1 MLERLVKLG
10 NATLDLILPQYCMG
24 CRQEG
29 RVICLPCR
37 SRLPRLISPFCS
49 RCGLP
54 QNDGKPCQDCAD
66 QSFIIDGIRSVFLFE
81 GLIQKAIHS
90 FKYQNLRTLT
100 RPLAETMAEYIKTN
114 NMPIE
119 VLIPVPLHPARLHQR
134 GYNQSFLLA
143 RELGK
148 LCGIKVESHSLM
160 RRINTPPQ
168 TKTTSV
174 RERRKNMQEA
184 FACQNGNLANQKVL
198 LIDDVATS
206 GTTLNA
212 CAAALKQ
219 AHAAS
224 VWGLTLA
231 REV

>member
-1 MLERLVKLG
+1 
-10 NATLDLILPQYCMG
+10 
-24 CRQEG
+24 
-29 RVICLPCR
+29 
-37 SRLPRLISPFCS
+37 
-49 RCGLP
+49 
-54 QNDGKPCQDCAD
+54 
-66 QSFIIDGIRSVFLFE
+66 VFLFE

-148 LCGIKVESHSLM
+148 LYGIKVESHSLM